1 MSNARIDYPTFNKVA
16 VKARDGLLVMG
27 RVAAESGLDRELS
40 ELIKL
45 RVSQLN
51 GCAFCL
57 QMHVNDLRKGGTV
70 PARIDLLPAWREVT
84 VYSEKERAA
93 LGWAEALTRFGDHEA
108 TEAAWKAVRAHFSEE
123 EAVFLTVAIAN
134 INAWNRLGVGFNFT
148 PQPAV

>member
-1 MSNARIDYPTFNKVA
+1 MSNARVEYATFNKVA
-16 VKARDGLLVMG
+16 AKARDGLLAMG
-27 RVAAESGLDRELS
+27 RAAAESGLDHELS
-40 ELIKL
+40 ELVKL

-57 QMHVNDLRKGGTV
+57 QMHVNDLRKDGAAQ
-70 PARIDLLPAWREVT
+70 ARIDLLPAWREVT

-93 LGWAEALTRFGDHEA
+93 LAWAEALTRFGDHEA
-108 TEAAWKAVRAHFSEE
+108 TEVAWKAVQAHFSED

-134 INAWNRLGVGFNFT
+134 INAWNRLGVGLNFT

>member
-1 MSNARIDYPTFNKVA
+1 MSNARIEYPIFNKVA
-16 VKARDGLLVMG
+16 AEAREGLLAMG
-27 RVAAESGLDRELS
+27 RAAAESGLDHELG

-57 QMHVNDLRKGGTV
+57 QMHINELRKSGAAQ
-70 PARIDLLPAWREVT
+70 ARIDLLAAWHEVT

-93 LGWAEALTRFGDHEA
+93 LGWAEALTRFGGHEA
-108 TEAAWKAVRAHFSEE
+108 IETAWKALQAHFSEE

-134 INAWNRLGVGFNFT
+134 INAWNRISVGLNFT

>member
-1 MSNARIDYPTFNKVA
+1 MSNARIEYATFNKVA
-16 VKARDGLLVMG
+16 AKARDGLLAMG
-27 RVAAESGLDRELS
+27 RAAAESGLDHELG

-57 QMHVNDLRKGGTV
+57 QMHVNDLRKAGTAQ
-70 PARIDLLPAWREVT
+70 ARIDLLAAWREVS
-84 VYSEKERAA
+84 VYTEKERAA
-93 LGWAEALTRFGDHEA
+93 LAWAEALTRFGDHEG
-108 TEAAWKAVRAHFSEE
+108 TEAAWKAVRTHFSEE

-134 INAWNRLGVGFNFT
+134 INAWNRLGVGLNFT